1 MDWNLDSSRPIWPQI
16 EAALKRLIVS
26 GQVSPGDPFPS
37 VRELAN
43 DAKVN
48 PNTMQRALSELEHDE
63 LLVTMRTSGR
73 RVTDR
78 ADKIEEIR
86 KEIADECVGR
96 YLKEMRSL
104 GYDEEQMVMAIRE
117 GWKGGDQ

>member
-86 KEIADECVGR
+86 KEI
-96 YLKEMRSL
+96 
-104 GYDEEQMVMAIRE
+104 EQ
-117 GWKGGDQ
+117 